1 MEYTKMA
8 KNAQIKTHEINGPA
22 SLTGAY
28 SHATVLFPV
37 NQGFQDPVTIF
48 TM

>member
-1 MEYTKMA
+1 MEYTKIA
-8 KNAQIKTHEINGPA
+8 KKAQIKTHEMNGPA
-22 SLTGAY
+22 GITGAY